1 MHIIISAESGGV
13 RFSSQVKIH
22 RYMSRLTGLIAADQS
37 EEIALV
43 VQDIPKRKR
52 MIVKKYKGM
61 KEAYT
66 R

>member
-1 MHIIISAESGGV
+1 
-13 RFSSQVKIH
+13 
-22 RYMSRLTGLIAADQS
+22 MSRLTGLIAADQS

-52 MIVKKYKGM
+52 MIVKKYKVM